1 MPKAEILG
9 YSPIWCLLD
18 MKNLFSSKGIG
29 LKFVENKLAFD
40 LGGGSQSS
48 FSPFRIYWLS
58 IISESMGLG
67 SEIAPHPIGHA
78 MS

>member
-48 FSPFRIYWLS
+48 FPHFESIGYPLFLS
-58 IISESMGLG
+58 RW
-67 SEIAPHPIGHA
+67 A
-78 MS
+78 